1 MKNDRVYLFVIYILL
16 YVVFFF
22 FFFQKQNIESHKIFS
37 KLVCMKTMRF

>member
-22 FFFQKQNIESHKIFS
+22 FFQKKNIESHKIFS